1 MNNKLL
7 RKLTLS
13 AVTLGV
19 AAVSLTTTTFAW
31 FTTNSTVTASTVQ
44 GKVSSSG
51 ANMLAKTWAFDGAQK
66 QIAVEG
72 EQGKSTYTTVTG
84 ADIYSGFSATPT
96 LHTTAATNSL
106 VPVQAKAETK
116 KEGSGD
122 SEKTTTEYSFTKA
135 KAVGDFSENANDGD
149 YLHYEVIFAISDLE
163 AATYTV
169 SATFTNFTGTSGTQY
184 LYVDSCA
191 SSTETGKGAV
201 AQKTISVNLLDVL
214 SCRVES
220 SVITNN
226 TSTLGGYGISDSETS
241 KMVTSFTASDTTANT
256 KFYRYK
262 AESDKVNCF
271 KTESSGDTEELV
283 GDALTYY
290 NNVYG
295 RTGASDSATAP
306 YTKPNSGV
314 ATYENTTLAPTITTT
329 KGEDDQKKTITTY
342 PSVDLFKVTGT
353 ASNGSPVLTKAYV
366 KTDIYFFI
374 DGWDNQC
381 FNAVGG
387 LSLSGGTIN
396 FSLTKAN

>member
-51 ANMLAKTWAFDGAQK
+51 ANMLAKTWAYDGAQK
-66 QIAVEG
+66 EVAVQG
-72 EQGKSTYTTVTG
+72 QAGKSTYTTVTG
-84 ADIYSGFSATPT
+84 ADIYSGFSATPV

-106 VPVQAKAETK
+106 VPVQAKV
-116 KEGSGD
+116 
-122 SEKTTTEYSFTKA
+122 TTTGQEPNQTKTYSFTKA
-135 KAVGDFSENANDGD
+135 KAVADFTETANDGD

-169 SATFTNFTGTSGTQY
+169 SATFTGFTGGPGTQY
-184 LYVDSCA
+184 LYVA
-191 SSTETGKGAV
+191 AGTGAL

-226 TSTLGGYGISDSETS
+226 TTTLGGYGISDSETS
-241 KMVTSFTASDTTANT
+241 KMVTGFTANDTTAST

-271 KTESSGDTEELV
+271 KTDDASKTEELE
-283 GDALTYY
+283 GDAITYY

-295 RTGASDSATAP
+295 RTGASGSATAP
-306 YTKPNSGV
+306 ISKPNSGV
-314 ATYENTTLAPTITTT
+314 ATYENTTLAPVTTT
-329 KGEDDQKKTITTY
+329 TQGDNGTDTTTTTN
-342 PSVDLFKVTGT
+342 PSINLFKVTGT
-353 ASNGSPVLTKAYV
+353 ANALTKAYV

-396 FSLTKAN
+396 FSLTKGN